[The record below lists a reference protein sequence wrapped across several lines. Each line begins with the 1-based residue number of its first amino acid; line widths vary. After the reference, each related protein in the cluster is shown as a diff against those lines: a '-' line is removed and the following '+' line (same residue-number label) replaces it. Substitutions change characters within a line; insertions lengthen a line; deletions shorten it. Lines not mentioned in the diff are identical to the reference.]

1 MAEKKAHAIN
11 ALLFVH
17 QQKKALRHRGTG
29 KRQIYHRT
37 CYSNEL
43 STRTISQTLL
53 GEPGT
58 RTTTRVDDKREK
70 MTVRTQ
76 QQDGGMGNSKSSAG
90 NLVSLVVW
98 LGYNLPV
105 MKAVGRALRRIP
117 PTPTY
122 TVNRALGRWTDPG
135 PMSAFATRDP
145 IHIVHST
152 LRINP
157 NMYMYMYMYM
167 YNQR

>member
-1 MAEKKAHAIN
+1 
-11 ALLFVH
+11 
-17 QQKKALRHRGTG
+17 
-29 KRQIYHRT
+29 
-37 CYSNEL
+37 
-43 STRTISQTLL
+43 
-53 GEPGT
+53 
-58 RTTTRVDDKREK
+58 

-105 MKAVGRALRRIP
+105 MKAVGRALRMIP
-117 PTPTY
+117 PPPTY

-135 PMSAFATRDP
+135 PTSAFATRDP

-152 LRINP
+152 LRIKP
-157 NMYMYMYMYM
+157 NMFMFMFKVSKTPVRPP
-167 YNQR
+167 NPEPRTVGSWS

>member
-1 MAEKKAHAIN
+1 
-11 ALLFVH
+11 
-17 QQKKALRHRGTG
+17 
-29 KRQIYHRT
+29 
-37 CYSNEL
+37 
-43 STRTISQTLL
+43 
-53 GEPGT
+53 
-58 RTTTRVDDKREK
+58 
-70 MTVRTQ
+70 
-76 QQDGGMGNSKSSAG
+76 MGNSKSSAG

-122 TVNRALGRWTDPG
+122 AVNRALGRWTDPG

-157 NMYMYMYMYM
+157 NMFMFMFRTL
-167 YNQR
+167 QRVLSYVAVRTQTHAISASPNAR

>member
-1 MAEKKAHAIN
+1 
-11 ALLFVH
+11 
-17 QQKKALRHRGTG
+17 
-29 KRQIYHRT
+29 
-37 CYSNEL
+37 
-43 STRTISQTLL
+43 
-53 GEPGT
+53 
-58 RTTTRVDDKREK
+58 

-122 TVNRALGRWTDPG
+122 AVNRALGRWTDPG

-145 IHIVHST
+145 IHIVQCT
-152 LRINP
+152 LRIKP
-157 NMYMYMYMYM
+157 NMFMFMFMSAFLTKEII
-167 YNQR
+167 NCGIV

>member
-1 MAEKKAHAIN
+1 MKVLATQERSD
-11 ALLFVH
+11 
-17 QQKKALRHRGTG
+17 QS
-29 KRQIYHRT
+29 KRTKWRQNVPN
-37 CYSNEL
+37 S
-43 STRTISQTLL
+43 
-53 GEPGT
+53 
-58 RTTTRVDDKREK
+58 DD
-70 MTVRTQ
+70 
-76 QQDGGMGNSKSSAG
+76 
-90 NLVSLVVW
+90 LIVSLVVW

-157 NMYMYMYMYM
+157 NMFMFMFMLVGENCM
-167 YNQR
+167 GV